1 MAEDSFTF
9 SLSDKL
15 KAAFIKAAE
24 AQCVTPPQLMRGL
37 MEKEVAG
44 RRKAVREHEAWFRGE
59 VEQALREA
67 DDPSIQRIPHDSAQ
81 SLLSHKRPFLDRG
94 SRSSTLDPS

>member
-1 MAEDSFTF
+1 MAEDTFTF

-24 AQCVTPPQLMRGL
+24 AQCVTPTQLMRGL
-37 MEKEVAG
+37 MEKEVAS
-44 RRKAVREHEAWFRGE
+44 RQKAVQEHEAWFRDE

-67 DDPSIQRIPHDSAQ
+67 DDPSLQRIPHGSVQ
-81 SLLSHKRPFLDRG
+81 SLLGHRGSFLDRG
-94 SRSSTLDPS
+94 SKSSTLDPS